1 MNTDPLTHI
10 PPAMSPW
17 GLQLVTPDPG
27 VFGAYHLVGI
37 EQASIETHHQVE
49 VIDEDGKPVRGVVV
63 VFGFSSGPNI
73 NMPARVNHWPDAPVY
88 LKGNAQPTNA
98 MGYAQHTFG
107 EGGEDI
113 FIWDRNDDG
122 DILYPSAIVRNCTW
136 QRTPVARFEHTGVSL
151 VYQLR
156 RTNVIPAADRLSA
169 LEAWVTTFEA
179 QLIKNTEA
187 LAAIPGW
194 VQDVEARIAALE
206 GGRESG
212 NKGEAVA
219 TV

>member
-1 MNTDPLTHI
+1 MTTDPLTHL

-17 GLQLVTPDPG
+17 GLQLVKAKPSE
-27 VFGAYHLVGI
+27 FGAYHLIGC

-49 VIDEDGKPVRGVVV
+49 IVDEDGRPVRGVVV

-151 VYQLR
+151 QFALK
-156 RTNVIPAADRLSA
+156 RTNVIPAADRL
-169 LEAWVTTFEA
+169 TN
-179 QLIKNTEA
+179 I
-187 LAAIPGW
+187 
-194 VQDVEARIAALE
+194 EARLKALE
-206 GGRESG
+206 GKRVDS
-212 NKGEAVA
+212 
-219 TV
+219 